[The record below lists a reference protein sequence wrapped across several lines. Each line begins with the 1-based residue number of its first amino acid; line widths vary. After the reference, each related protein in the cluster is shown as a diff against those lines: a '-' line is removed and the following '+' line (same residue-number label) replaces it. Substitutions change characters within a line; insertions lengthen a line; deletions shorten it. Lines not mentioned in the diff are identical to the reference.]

1 MLQHRHPR
9 YRRHPRSHHHQEPPG
24 QWLLLWA
31 PRGLTFSLPLAS
43 PVTTLIQGLFS
54 GQSKT
59 QDFLAALAALSG
71 VIAVLKSTPNMPAD
85 ALTEINNVDL
95 DVQAALTAYAKGHFR
110 NTRFDP
116 NNYIVADNTRGLKCI

>member
-1 MLQHRHPR
+1 MLTTILGIVGILVPIITKN
-9 YRRHPRSHHHQEPPG
+9 PSVVAALG
-24 QWLLLWA
+24 TTGTSLL
-31 PRGLTFSLPLAS
+31 SSLAS

-95 DVQAALTAYAKGHFR
+95 DVQAALTAYAKAG
-110 NTRFDP
+110 TSFDP
-116 NNYIVADNTRGLKCI
+116 NNYQPITPVV